1 MLGESVGLLGT
12 ECDCLE
18 EIEMRRGS
26 PLLVMLLALPLWLLA
41 LYGLRFIFLED
52 SRWVG
57 LCAETSGDW
66 QCQLRSWLGW
76 LIHFSVLAWAA
87 LLAALPAFW
96 LAGRVGARL
105 ALVGLLLGLAA
116 LVLYSATLGAFAV
129 VIASLRLVRASPS
142 ESN

>member
-1 MLGESVGLLGT
+1 
-12 ECDCLE
+12 
-18 EIEMRRGS
+18 MRCRS
-26 PLLVMLLALPLWLLA
+26 PLLMMLLALPLWLLA
-41 LYGLRFIFLED
+41 LYGLRFAFIED

-57 LCAETSGDW
+57 LCAEAPGDW
-66 QCQLRSWLGW
+66 QCQLRSGLGW

-96 LAGRVGARL
+96 LAGRVGGWL

-129 VIASLRLVRASPS
+129 VIASLRLVRA
-142 ESN
+142 ESSSVSR